1 MDIKCEEVWRE
12 ISNYIDN
19 DVDANLRAEME
30 RHFAG
35 CKHCSAVLDGTRNI
49 VQIYGDER
57 MFSVPA
63 EFSPALQRRLA
74 ARLEPERSSKFTW
87 LLSLAGAGLVAAS
100 LLIFSAP
107 QFASPKLRAPMSEP
121 ALRAPSGMVA
131 VNDEGKT
138 FHVPGCTFLHGK
150 YKLISVEEALR
161 EGYNPCI
168 RCERELIERKIGA
181 SNSSAAQAAF
191 GE

>member
-19 DVDANLRAEME
+19 DIDANLRAEME

-87 LLSLAGAGLVAAS
+87 LAVFGGRGPGRCVASDFQRTA
-100 LLIFSAP
+100 IRVAEI
-107 QFASPKLRAPMSEP
+107 ARADE
-121 ALRAPSGMVA
+121 RARVA
-131 VNDEGKT
+131 
-138 FHVPGCTFLHGK
+138 
-150 YKLISVEEALR
+150 R
-161 EGYNPCI
+161 
-168 RCERELIERKIGA
+168 
-181 SNSSAAQAAF
+181 AF
-191 GE
+191 GNGCSE